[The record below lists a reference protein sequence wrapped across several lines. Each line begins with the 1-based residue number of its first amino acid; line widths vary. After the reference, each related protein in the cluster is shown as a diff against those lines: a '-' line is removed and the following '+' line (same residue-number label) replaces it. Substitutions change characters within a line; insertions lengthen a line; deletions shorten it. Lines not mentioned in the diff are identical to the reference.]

1 MTESLKLTKEQQKSL
16 QTIRRKMKKL
26 SDIQSKVN
34 DLRKEVEG
42 DICFLSQELL
52 PEGIEPL
59 DVVDAMRIS
68 SDLDLETGITNDY
81 SDCMDYGNPVPSFK
95 EFKSDYVHIVMA
107 VKENQ
112 TIKSC
117 RYDRK

>member
-26 SDIQSKVN
+26 SDIQSKAN

-59 DVVDAMRIS
+59 DVIDTMRIS
-68 SDLDLETGITNDY
+68 SDIKTDIANDY
-81 SDCMDYGNPVPSFK
+81 SDCMDYGHAVPSFK